1 MVAGDLA
8 NHAAA
13 DQVQARIADM
23 PDRNVFVLHER
34 EGENAGHSVELGMEP
49 GLLVNTM
56 IRRGNGGANALF
68 RRARGATRRT
78 DGLADR
84 FYRELG
90 SALPGSASAHTIHHQ
105 VRAQLLID
113 PVPILVLFAEKARV
127 RSSSIE
133 PRP

>member
-23 PDRNVFVLHER
+23 PDRSVFVLHER

-78 DGLADR
+78 DGLADC
-84 FYRELG
+84 FYRKLG
-90 SALPGSASAHTIHHQ
+90 GPFSGRASAHAVHHQ
-105 VRAQLLID
+105 VRTPLLID
-113 PVPILVLFAEKARV
+113 PV
-127 RSSSIE
+127 
-133 PRP
+133 